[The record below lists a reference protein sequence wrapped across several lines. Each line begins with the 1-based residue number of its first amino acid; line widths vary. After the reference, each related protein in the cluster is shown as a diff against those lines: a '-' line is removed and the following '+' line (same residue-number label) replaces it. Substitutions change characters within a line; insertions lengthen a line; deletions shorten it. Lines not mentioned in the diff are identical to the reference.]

1 MLLPTTPLFSRGR
14 SLTWKNAWF
23 ASKRLRVQISPTPP
37 INTFNN
43 QKLFFRSMEQWRQ
56 EWNKFSEQA
65 IEDMKKYSDNTNEQR
80 EWMCYVYDVN
90 GVYQLGEPSYGGL
103 SRIEVSPEKKGA
115 EDKAKN
121 GFTEMQRMWTIHG
134 HPLKDGK
141 IYTGRQY
148 FSSTDICRE
157 YVRCRDNDERVVQF
171 LVYPHSQV
179 DTSTNRNVMHN
190 RCRILIF
197 PNRETIVRA
206 MQDSNPQADANLIS
220 VENSTNQT
228 VKLDDGSTTLKNEMD
243 VDWFKFQEALGRMG
257 FMGIID
263 IEGPSSG
270 SRAFESE
277 TLWDSKNLVGVG
289 LMLTIGGLILSRMF
303 GMKKS
308 LMGAEVVEGFG
319 SDFEAYH

>member
-1 MLLPTTPLFSRGR
+1 
-14 SLTWKNAWF
+14 
-23 ASKRLRVQISPTPP
+23 
-37 INTFNN
+37 
-43 QKLFFRSMEQWRQ
+43 MEQWQQ
-56 EWNKFSEQA
+56 EWNKFSPQA
-65 IEDMKKYSDNTNEQR
+65 VEDMKKYSDNTNEQR

-90 GVYQLGEPSYGGL
+90 GVYELGEPSYGGL
-103 SRIEVSPEKKGA
+103 SRIEVSPEKKSA

-121 GFTEMQRMWTIHG
+121 GYEEMQRMWTIHG

-270 SRAFESE
+270 ARAFESE
-277 TLWDSKNLVGVG
+277 TLWDSKNLLGVG
-289 LMLTIGGLILSRMF
+289 LMLTIGGLVLSRIF

-308 LMGAEVVEGFG
+308 LMGAEVIEGFG